1 MIELTGTSYWSS
13 DDYIILFVF
22 CNDMILKRNETKF
35 GKLMVRDGNQL
46 KTKQRNIKKDRFDKI
61 KDVCHTN

>member
-1 MIELTGTSYWSS
+1 
-13 DDYIILFVF
+13 
-22 CNDMILKRNETKF
+22 MILKRNETKF